1 MNLNETTQQIE
12 QIVDWYHNLT
22 PDFTG
27 INDLMYQRIQ
37 LSTLLF
43 YYSVEL
49 GEVRKQWKMAE
60 AETEISKRQAI
71 KRMIDEGCPI
81 TKATEHGKIM
91 SLDDYSTEKQLDGL
105 YNSMKF
111 IHDAATEILN
121 TINQHISN
129 LKHQLEPGS
138 KY

>member
-43 YYSVEL
+43 YYSTEL

-111 IHDAATEILN
+111 IHDAAAEILN
-121 TINQHISN
+121 TIISTF
-129 LKHQLEPGS
+129 LI
-138 KY
+138 

>member
-71 KRMIDEGCPI
+71 KQMIDEGCPI

-111 IHDAATEILN
+111 IHDAAAEILN

-129 LKHQLEPGS
+129 LKRELEPGA

>member
-1 MNLNETTQQIE
+1 MNLNETTQQIK

-49 GEVRKQWKMAE
+49 GDVRKQWKMAE
-60 AETEISKRQAI
+60 AETEISKRHAI
-71 KRMIDEGCPI
+71 KRMIDEGCAI

-111 IHDAATEILN
+111 IHDAAAEILN

-129 LKHQLEPGS
+129 LKRELEPGA

>member
-1 MNLNETTQQIE
+1 MNIEETTQQIQ

-71 KRMIDEGCPI
+71 KRMIDQGCPI

-111 IHDAATEILN
+111 IHDAAAEILN

-129 LKHQLEPGS
+129 LKRELEPGA

>member
-1 MNLNETTQQIE
+1 MNLNETTQQIK

-22 PDFTG
+22 PDYTG
-27 INDLMYQRIQ
+27 INELMYQRIQ
-37 LSTLLF
+37 LATLLF

-49 GEVRKQWKMAE
+49 GEARKQWKMSE

-71 KRMIDEGCPI
+71 KRMIDEGSAI

-91 SLDDYSTEKQLDGL
+91 SLDEYAMEKQLDGL

-111 IHDAATEILN
+111 IYDSGSEILN

-129 LKHQLEPGS
+129 LKRELEPGS

>member
-71 KRMIDEGCPI
+71 KQMIDEGCPI

-111 IHDAATEILN
+111 IHDAAAEILN

-129 LKHQLEPGS
+129 LKRELEPGS

>member
-43 YYSVEL
+43 YYSTEL

-111 IHDAATEILN
+111 IHDAAAEILN

-129 LKHQLEPGS
+129 LKRELEPSS

>member
-27 INDLMYQRIQ
+27 INDLMYKRIQ

-111 IHDAATEILN
+111 IHDAAAEILN

-129 LKHQLEPGS
+129 LKRELEPGS

>member
-111 IHDAATEILN
+111 IHDAAAEILN

-129 LKHQLEPGS
+129 LKRELEPGA